1 MRGKKDR
8 QRLKGK
14 LYQLLKGREEER
26 GEILYTVVQLRWTL
40 KENWELKYCKCYG
53 IVLHNMLFLIVFLGK
68 KKDVNFLFFFC
79 FFPHYVCAVSM
90 TSDL

>member
-1 MRGKKDR
+1 MRIRGKKDR

-26 GEILYTVVQLRWTL
+26 GEILYTVVQLCWTL

-53 IVLHNMLFLIVFLGK
+53 IVLHNMLFLIVF
-68 KKDVNFLFFFC
+68 FF
-79 FFPHYVCAVSM
+79 
-90 TSDL
+90 

>member
-1 MRGKKDR
+1 MRIRGKKDR

-26 GEILYTVVQLRWTL
+26 GETLYTVVQLRWTL

-53 IVLHNMLFLIVFLGK
+53 IVLHNMLFLIVF
-68 KKDVNFLFFFC
+68 FF
-79 FFPHYVCAVSM
+79 
-90 TSDL
+90 

>member
-53 IVLHNMLFLIVFLGK
+53 IVLHNMLFLIVFWGK
-68 KKDVNFLFFFC
+68 KGCELLVFFLFLSTLC
-79 FFPHYVCAVSM
+79 VCCLY
-90 TSDL
+90 DF

>member
-14 LYQLLKGREEER
+14 LYQLLKEREEER

-53 IVLHNMLFLIVFLGK
+53 IVLHNMLFLIVFWE
-68 KKDVNFLFFFC
+68 KKDVNFLFSFLFLSTLC
-79 FFPHYVCAVSM
+79 VCCLY
-90 TSDL
+90 DF